1 MKHSTDHFNQAKCRG
16 YKIKWM
22 YGITCRAW
30 HRDALNSL
38 DALPVVPCRRLIPCL
53 PRPHAGSS
61 RFPIWRR
68 QGRRPWHTAE
78 IMWPICPL
86 PHSGN
91 WFKMAAKIEW
101 DDLGRSSWYW
111 WKTNKMKAKANSKG
125 AKIMQECNY
134 KPQEYSRMKYRSYFL
149 FNDLH
154 LFFVW
159 TF

>member
-1 MKHSTDHFNQAKCRG
+1 
-16 YKIKWM
+16 M

-30 HRDALNSL
+30 HRDASNSL

-91 WFKMAAKIEW
+91 WFKMAAKIRSETIWVGVLDTDEKQTKWRQRQRQTRKELKLCKNAITSHKNTVEW
-101 DDLGRSSWYW
+101 NTDLIFCSMTFICFLSGRSSVHG
-111 WKTNKMKAKANSKG
+111 T
-125 AKIMQECNY
+125 
-134 KPQEYSRMKYRSYFL
+134 
-149 FNDLH
+149 
-154 LFFVW
+154 
-159 TF
+159 